1 MVDFKPF
8 KPYSSVDIE
17 YLREARQYFD
27 INEWIDVLLS
37 AMEYDPDGFTS
48 MTQKMEFL
56 SRLLILLSLA

>member
-27 INEWIDVLLS
+27 INEWIDVYCRRWN
-37 AMEYDPDGFTS
+37 MI
-48 MTQKMEFL
+48 QKGL
-56 SRLLILLSLA
+56 PL